1 MEYDPPIEKRTTEQ
15 LIDIIEQKEEWKED
29 VVEMTKAELIKR
41 GVPIEVQETK
51 RRNRLKFR
59 DRIQSIK
66 NRATYTTLEKI
77 LIVLFGP
84 ILAFIFQDLFLF
96 QAGEGFKKKNRQ
108 GLFYLIIGLGLWG
121 LTFYIIYS

>member
-41 GVPIEVQETK
+41 GVAIEVQETK

-77 LIVLFGP
+77 LIVLFGR

-96 QAGEGFKKKNRQ
+96 QTGEGFKKKNRQ

>member
-29 VVEMTKAELIKR
+29 VVKMTKAELIKR
-41 GVPIEVQETK
+41 GVPIEVQERK

-59 DRIQSIK
+59 DRIQSVK
-66 NRATYTTLEKI
+66 NRAAYTTLEKI

-84 ILAFIFQDLFLF
+84 ILVFIFQDLFLF

-121 LTFYIIYS
+121 LTFYIIFS